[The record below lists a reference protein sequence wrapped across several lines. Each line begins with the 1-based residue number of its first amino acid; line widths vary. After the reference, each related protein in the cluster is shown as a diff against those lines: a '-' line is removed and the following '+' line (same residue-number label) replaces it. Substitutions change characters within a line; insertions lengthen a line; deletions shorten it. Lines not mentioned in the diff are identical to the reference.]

1 MNGEQTSTATETG
14 VRVRTHPSLCTGFGN
29 CHRWAPHV
37 YPLDADGRVDI
48 HLLDGRGEPAG
59 CLSRNDEEVSLDAA
73 AGTYHL
79 VIDTYVDGAGAARA
93 GEYLLIV
100 LLE

>member
-14 VRVRTHPSLCTGFGN
+14 VRVRTHPALCTGFGN

-48 HLLDGRGEPAG
+48 HLLDVPAELAAEARLGAQVCPQLAITIIEPTPRSA
-59 CLSRNDEEVSLDAA
+59 L
-73 AGTYHL
+73 
-79 VIDTYVDGAGAARA
+79 
-93 GEYLLIV
+93 
-100 LLE
+100 